1 MKLIG
6 PHVSTTGGVFNAPL
20 NAKALGAT
28 AFGMFSKNQRRWES
42 PPYDQSTIALFKK
55 NLKEADYSSSCVL
68 THDSYLIN
76 IGNPDPAAQKK
87 SLDACIDE
95 LTRCDQL
102 GLKALNMHPG
112 SHLKLVDETECLDII
127 AKNINTALAA
137 TGNVAVVLE
146 TTSGQGS
153 NVGYRFEHLAHIIKN
168 IDDKKRVGVCVDTCH
183 IFAAGYDIRTEK
195 GYHQVMEEF
204 DKVIGFRYLMGMHL
218 NDSKGKHGSHLDRH
232 HSLGQGELGLEPFRQ
247 IMNDSRLDGIPL
259 ILETIDESIWAEEIK
274 LLYSFVK

>member
-55 NLKEADYSSSCVL
+55 NLKEAAYLPSSVL

-76 IGNPDPAAQKK
+76 LGNPDPDAQKK

-102 GLKALNMHPG
+102 GLNTLNMHPG
-112 SHLKLVDETECLDII
+112 SHLKLVDEIDCLDII

-137 TGNVAVVLE
+137 TRNVSVVLE

-195 GYHQVMEEF
+195 GYYQVMEEF
-204 DKVIGFRYLMGMHL
+204 DKVIGFKYLMGMHL

-259 ILETIDESIWAEEIK
+259 ILETIDEGIWAEEIK

>member
-42 PPYDQSTIALFKK
+42 PPYDQSTISLFKK
-55 NLKEADYSSSCVL
+55 NLNDAAYSPSCVL

-76 IGNPDPAAQKK
+76 IGNPDPVAQKK

-95 LTRCDQL
+95 LNRCDQL
-102 GLKALNMHPG
+102 GLTTLNMHPG
-112 SHLKLVDETECLDII
+112 SHLKLVDETECLDSI
-127 AKNINTALAA
+127 AKNINTAL
-137 TGNVAVVLE
+137 TVTSNVAVVLE

-153 NVGYRFEHLAHIIKN
+153 NVGYRFEHLAHIIKR
-168 IDDKKRVGVCVDTCH
+168 IDDKKRVGVCIDTCH

-195 GYHQVMEEF
+195 GYHQVMDEF

-232 HSLGQGELGLEPFRQ
+232 QSLGQGELGLEPFRQ